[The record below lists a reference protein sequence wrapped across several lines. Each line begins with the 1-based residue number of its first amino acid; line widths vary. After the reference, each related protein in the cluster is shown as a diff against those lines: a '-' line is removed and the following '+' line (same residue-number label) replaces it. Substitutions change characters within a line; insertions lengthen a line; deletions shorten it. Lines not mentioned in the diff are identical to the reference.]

1 MLKKNNS
8 WNYDIASLIKWII
21 IMSIESWI
29 KEEKK
34 MKINI
39 VYSSISL
46 MQTKVNYYVLSGLKN
61 KIYFY

>member
-29 KEEKK
+29 KEEEKK
-34 MKINI
+34 
-39 VYSSISL
+39 
-46 MQTKVNYYVLSGLKN
+46 
-61 KIYFY
+61 